1 VSTRRLR
8 CFVAS
13 RFGAADVDAVFDRCI
28 RPTLKAES
36 IVVRRVDRQ
45 HRNDDL
51 DDQIIDLIEWCD
63 FCIADLTYAR
73 PSVYFEAGMVTGL
86 EKPVVYMARG
96 DHFKARDED
105 SLGNERVHFDLQMKP
120 IIAWTSPEA
129 LTLKKKLAARVRRIS
144 RPIRA
149 NIQSE
154 NAARAAEMAFAG
166 ESAKKR
172 VDRMWLLLQASAK
185 AAGFVGQADRG
196 QFAFER
202 QTPRGNQGL
211 LVWASQSLPKSR
223 MELLHEWPGFRG
235 ETWVSFDLVMASLR
249 PAVRSSVSDVFAAF
263 RMAEPG
269 IYRRDSGRGSDI
281 VTAVHLLC
289 PRSYADLDK
298 LLEYHFARVG
308 LPSRK

>member
-1 VSTRRLR
+1 MSTRRLR

-28 RPTLKAES
+28 QPTLKAES

-196 QFAFER
+196 QFAKRTGSPKKTR
-202 QTPRGNQGL
+202 Q
-211 LVWASQSLPKSR
+211 
-223 MELLHEWPGFRG
+223 
-235 ETWVSFDLVMASLR
+235 
-249 PAVRSSVSDVFAAF
+249 
-263 RMAEPG
+263 
-269 IYRRDSGRGSDI
+269 
-281 VTAVHLLC
+281 
-289 PRSYADLDK
+289 
-298 LLEYHFARVG
+298 
-308 LPSRK
+308 